1 MPKSEQS
8 PAKQRLRI
16 TEIRRGIGPAAS
28 TSTPQTRLETESV
41 YNSEKHAGKAFHG
54 LSQRGRNPMDLAYHQ
69 PVRASRVE
77 VSEDCLSFFT
87 ANGTLAAFFDK
98 SAVHSW
104 REINES
110 ELLAN

>member
-1 MPKSEQS
+1 MLPS
-8 PAKQRLRI
+8 PVIAEVHFGEGTLRVS
-16 TEIRRGIGPAAS
+16 G
-28 TSTPQTRLETESV
+28 QTRSWQNPCTIPESMPEKLFMV
-41 YNSEKHAGKAFHG
+41 YLNGAED
-54 LSQRGRNPMDLAYHQ
+54 PMDLAYHQ

-77 VSEDCLSFFT
+77 VSEDCLSFF
-87 ANGTLAAFFDK
+87 AADGTLAAFFDK